1 MPGRLKNYKEASLA
15 GASIAEDEEEVGGVR
30 GSYKA
35 SFWGD
40 VIKTLT
46 FKRSVENSSRRE
58 RKARS
63 EDGRTS

>member
-1 MPGRLKNYKEASLA
+1 MKLEYVLLRGMYILYKQ
-15 GASIAEDEEEVGGVR
+15 DR
-30 GSYKA
+30 SYKS